1 MSGELNDVVIV
12 GAGAMGCAVAYYL
25 GKEGIGSTIVERD
38 GVAAHASGYSAG
50 GLNPLEGTGIP
61 GPLGPLAIKS
71 FRMHKE
77 IWSEL
82 AERSRIDFA
91 PRVVSLVRVAFDES
105 DVAELETS
113 FDVFDSADGAFSA
126 GWLSGDEMRE
136 LEPRISQ
143 DALCALETS
152 GNAALDSYR
161 YTRALARTAETLGAE
176 FRSGTVT
183 GIEADGGRVTSVL
196 TEGGEIPCGAVVF
209 ATGPWSGE
217 VGKWLGIDI
226 PVEPYKGE
234 ILRMRPR
241 WNPTDRDF
249 QGAGVSLYR
258 REGDQVW
265 VGATEEK
272 RGFDASPSLAAKSAL
287 MSGALK
293 LMPAM
298 RDAELVRHTA
308 CLRPLTPDWLPIV
321 GKPPGWDNAYLATGA
336 GKKGIL
342 LSTGIGKAVA
352 DMVVRGGTDLPVGG
366 FGLSRFGED

>member
-1 MSGELNDVVIV
+1 M
-12 GAGAMGCAVAYYL
+12 
-25 GKEGIGSTIVERD
+25 
-38 GVAAHASGYSAG
+38 
-50 GLNPLEGTGIP
+50 
-61 GPLGPLAIKS
+61 
-71 FRMHKE
+71 
-77 IWSEL
+77 
-82 AERSRIDFA
+82 
-91 PRVVSLVRVAFDES
+91 VSSIRVAFDES

-113 FDVFDSADGAFSA
+113 FDVFDSADDSFSA
-126 GWLSGDEMRE
+126 GWLSGDELRE

-152 GNAALDSYR
+152 GNAALDSHR
-161 YTRALARTAETLGAE
+161 YTQALARTAETLGAE

-217 VGKWLGIDI
+217 VGKWLGIEV

-234 ILRMRPR
+234 ILRMRPS
-241 WNPTDRDF
+241 WSPTDRDF

-258 REGDQVW
+258 RERDQVW

-352 DMVVRGGTDLPVGG
+352 DMVVHGRTDLPVDG
-366 FGLSRFGED
+366 FEPSRFAGVGPRDRLDQ

>member
-1 MSGELNDVVIV
+1 M
-12 GAGAMGCAVAYYL
+12 AYYL

-61 GPLGPLAIKS
+61 GPLGPLAITS

-82 AERSRIDFA
+82 AERSRIDFG
-91 PRVVSLVRVAFDES
+91 PKVVSSIRVAFDES

-113 FDVFDSADGAFSA
+113 FDVFDSADDSFSA
-126 GWLSGDEMRE
+126 GWLSSDELRE

-152 GNAALDSYR
+152 GNAALDSHR
-161 YTRALARTAETLGAE
+161 YTQALARTAETLGAE

-196 TEGGEIPCGAVVF
+196 TEKAGRYPAERLCSRRDHGRVRSASGLESIFPLSRTRGRFSGCG
-209 ATGPWSGE
+209 
-217 VGKWLGIDI
+217 
-226 PVEPYKGE
+226 
-234 ILRMRPR
+234 R
-241 WNPTDRDF
+241 
-249 QGAGVSLYR
+249 AGVRRTGTFRERECRCTAGSLTRSGSAR
-258 REGDQVW
+258 RRRRGDSTRVLL
-265 VGATEEK
+265 
-272 RGFDASPSLAAKSAL
+272 LAAKSAL
-287 MSGALK
+287 MSAALK

-321 GKPPGWDNAYLATGA
+321 GKPPGCDNAHLATGA

-352 DMVVRGGTDLPVGG
+352 DMVVHGRTDLPVDG
-366 FGLSRFGED
+366 FEPSRFAGVGPRDRLDQ